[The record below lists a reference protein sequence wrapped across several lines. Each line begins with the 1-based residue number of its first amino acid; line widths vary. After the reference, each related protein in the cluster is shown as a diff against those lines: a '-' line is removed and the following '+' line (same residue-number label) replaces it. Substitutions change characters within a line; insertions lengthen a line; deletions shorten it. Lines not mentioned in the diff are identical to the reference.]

1 MADNM
6 VAEVVVSGLRSSSRS
21 IEGCNADAKKCQTE
35 KRIRDVRDL
44 HDDENSD
51 VNCQKTS
58 PGEPSNVLK
67 LANTSKNKN
76 SNGRH

>member
-1 MADNM
+1 M

-21 IEGCNADAKKCQTE
+21 IEGCNADAKKCQRE
-35 KRIRDVRDL
+35 KKRIRDVRDL

-67 LANTSKNKN
+67 LADTSKNKN